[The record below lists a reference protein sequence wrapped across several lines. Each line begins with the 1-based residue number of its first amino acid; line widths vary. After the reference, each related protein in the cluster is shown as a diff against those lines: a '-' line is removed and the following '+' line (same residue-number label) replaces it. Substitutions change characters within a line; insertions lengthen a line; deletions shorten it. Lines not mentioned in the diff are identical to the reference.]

1 MQKLQDEAV
10 CADLSRWILIT
21 RLGRNGTRLLI
32 QGADLRSNGRG
43 LPGERAAAQR
53 AGGSVPRRRGL
64 KLAGVGQN

>member
-32 QGADLRSNGRG
+32 QGADLESDGAG
-43 LPGERAAAQR
+43 VLGAWAAAGALAR
-53 AGGSVPRRRGL
+53 GGARR
-64 KLAGVGQN
+64 